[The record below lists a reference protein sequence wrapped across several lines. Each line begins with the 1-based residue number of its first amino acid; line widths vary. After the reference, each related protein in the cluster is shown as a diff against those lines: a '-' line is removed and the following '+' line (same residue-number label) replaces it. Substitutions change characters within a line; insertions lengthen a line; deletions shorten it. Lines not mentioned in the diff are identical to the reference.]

1 MVGTHID
8 LLGYTVSIQS
18 EINYQLSYLLVF
30 SRITW
35 CCVRRT
41 FVKISEC
48 DCFFISVRSCFL
60 ETFSFV
66 WVRPELVLFDL
77 PFQYKWSA
85 GLSLTR
91 RGLPPA
97 RRPLCWLSA
106 LERSCSAYAII
117 TPCSTYRWGLQ
128 GLLYNNVGSA
138 SCTPESQWRTP
149 HPLYLR
155 PLKRIL

>member
-48 DCFFISVRSCFL
+48 SSFFN
-60 ETFSFV
+60 SF
-66 WVRPELVLFDL
+66 
-77 PFQYKWSA
+77 
-85 GLSLTR
+85 
-91 RGLPPA
+91 
-97 RRPLCWLSA
+97 
-106 LERSCSAYAII
+106 I
-117 TPCSTYRWGLQ
+117 
-128 GLLYNNVGSA
+128 LLYSIISFHSSFDAFKSKFFKTKKIQTINFLG
-138 SCTPESQWRTP
+138 EGMG
-149 HPLYLR
+149 
-155 PLKRIL
+155 